1 MQLPTIRSTLLLAIA
16 FAMGT
21 GSPRILAQPGQA
33 QVPRVE
39 RLTIDEAVRLALENN
54 LGVQVARIGPQ
65 VQDLT
70 IAQALGA
77 WSPTFT
83 GLVEA
88 GSVDTPT
95 NSFLSGSIGPKTS
108 DNRITSNTGIR
119 QLLPWGGSYSVGW
132 DSSRSTTTNV
142 FSNFSPQL
150 RSSLALTYT
159 QPLMRNFGIDGARQQ
174 LLLSRTSR
182 TIADVQVRETV
193 STTSRSVRHAYWE
206 LVYAIA
212 SLEVQRQSRDLAQE
226 SLRNTRARV
235 EIGMTAPIDVVEA
248 ESELAQR
255 EEGVILAEA
264 AIESAQDTLRAL
276 VYDPSMPDFWSIRI
290 EPIDPPPFEQ
300 SIVDVDIASRNALSR
315 RSDVDEARRTL
326 EADDISIRYL
336 RNQTLPDVTANIDYG
351 LTGLGGT
358 QFLRGS
364 GFPGPVIGQTERG
377 FGSVLADLLGN
388 DFPSWTVSLNLS
400 YPIGSS
406 EVEASLAR
414 ARLQYSQSQTQL
426 RNLQLQV
433 TTEVRE
439 VARQVQTNQKR
450 VDSTRAARQLA
461 ERRLD
466 AEERKFMAGTSTS
479 FFVFQA
485 QRDLSQA
492 RGNELRAILDYNRSL
507 VDLETVQEAPLT
519 PR

>member
-1 MQLPTIRSTLLLAIA
+1 MPLVTIRSSVLLAILL
-16 FAMGT
+16 GLGVGPT
-21 GSPRILAQPGQA
+21 PVLGQEPQA
-33 QVPRVE
+33 GAASAR

-77 WSPTFT
+77 WAPTLT

-88 GSVDTPT
+88 GGIDTPT
-95 NSFLSGSIGPKTS
+95 NSFLSGGLGPKTS
-108 DNRITSNTGIR
+108 DRRLLSNTGVR
-119 QLLPWGGSYSVGW
+119 QLLPWGATYRVGW

-150 RSSLALTYT
+150 RSSVAISYS
-159 QPLMRNFGIDGARQQ
+159 QPLVRNYGIDAPRQQ
-174 LLLSRTSR
+174 LLISRTNR
-182 TIADVQVRETV
+182 TISDAQVRQTV
-193 STTSRSVRHAYWE
+193 SSTSRSVRHAYWE
-206 LVYAIA
+206 LVYAMA
-212 SLEVQRQSRDLAQE
+212 SLEVQRESRDLAQE

-235 EIGMTAPIDVVEA
+235 EIGTTPPIDVIEA

-264 AIESAQDTLRAL
+264 AIESAQDILRAL
-276 VYDPSMPDFWSIRI
+276 VYDPAMPDFWNIRI
-290 EPIDPPPFEQ
+290 DPLDRPGFEQ
-300 SIVDVDIASRNALSR
+300 SIVDVETAARNALSR
-315 RSDVDEARRTL
+315 RSDLEEARRTL
-326 EADDISIRYL
+326 EADDISIQYL
-336 RNQTLPDVTANIDYG
+336 HNQTLPDVTANVDYG

-358 QFLRGS
+358 QFLRGA
-364 GFPGPVIGQTERG
+364 GFPGPVIGQAERG
-377 FGSVLADLLGN
+377 FGSVLADVLRN
-388 DFPSWTVSLNLS
+388 NFPSWTVSLNLS

-406 EVEASLAR
+406 DAEASLAR
-414 ARLQYSQSQTQL
+414 ARLEYNRSRTQL
-426 RNLQLQV
+426 RNMELQV

-450 VDSTRAARQLA
+450 VDSTRVARQLA

-466 AEERKFMAGTSTS
+466 AEERKLMAGTTTS

-492 RGNELRAILDYNRSL
+492 RGNELRAILDYTRSL

-519 PR
+519 AR